1 MNHIRAWQCVCKH
14 NYTQRCT
21 QVRMSAHNQG
31 CKTSLVSLPRFG
43 LTNRQVIKTKLHVYV
58 VNTQWSRLLW
68 EMLQKQNTLNRYF
81 GVLPPAKK
89 GQWSYSRRKSNLKCA
104 LMCAVLHS
112 HTGELRKISWSQLSL
127 LWDINCSLVK
137 LLQFYFQKGRAKNIA
152 VLKKLFIEVS

>member
-81 GVLPPAKK
+81 GVSPPAKK

-104 LMCAVLHS
+104 LMCAVLQCVT
-112 HTGELRKISWSQLSL
+112 HTLE
-127 LWDINCSLVK
+127 NC
-137 LLQFYFQKGRAKNIA
+137 AKSADRN
-152 VLKKLFIEVS
+152 FPYCET